1 MRPADYGQFCETDPV
16 FYDRPGSDESAA
28 DLYPPAVRPVPAG
41 WERSRDTVWVYLHPA
56 GTTLPDQ
63 GWKVHVSGSLDEA
76 PEIIE
81 TVLEFCR
88 TERISAK
95 FLAGREIVL
104 KANSKYAPRGSS
116 GKLLTLYPRDQDE
129 LRRLLDGLTPLLA
142 GRQGPY
148 ILSDLRWHDSLLYVR
163 YGAFRQLYCLDEQG
177 RTVPAL
183 RDATGTLVPDLR
195 RPVFSV
201 PEWVEV
207 PDFLAEQIAARGRQ
221 GAPEDFPYDIE
232 RALHF
237 SNGGGVYKARDRRD
251 GRVVVLREARPLAGL
266 DQHGADAVQRLHREG
281 DMLRRLAGLDFVP
294 RLFEHLKVWEH
305 EYLVEEFIEGEKL
318 ERYLFTGRHP
328 LLRAEPDEAALAEYT
343 ATALDFAEQLTTML
357 RTLHEQHGIAF
368 GDLHPGNV
376 MVRPDGRLAL
386 VDFELAFDLD
396 GGTPPGFG
404 APGFISPAA
413 RTGRSVDDYALA
425 CMRLFLFLPLTF
437 LIELDSAK
445 AAQLAR
451 AAADRFGLPAGWA
464 EDLVRDLSAA
474 TGGTLPPGATA
485 SAGAPADSGTG
496 AGTGTGIHT
505 GTGTGIHTGTGT
517 GIDSGIGTGT
527 GAGID
532 SGTGA
537 GRAPVVPH
545 TAVVPSTAAGPS
557 PAVDRRRVMDDLAE
571 GILAAATP
579 ERADRLYPGDP
590 EQFDRAGVDLAHGA
604 SGVIHALATTG
615 YPVPEEHVDWL
626 LRAARDRKVVR
637 PGLYDG
643 LHGAALALDQV
654 GRAEEARDVLD
665 RARELTRHRR
675 RLGVFGADLS
685 GGLAGIGLN
694 LLHFADRHADPALA
708 EEALAIGEEFAAP
721 GGPPLGKGR
730 VGLLHGGSGVAL
742 FLVRLHEHTGD
753 PRWLDLAGGA
763 LARDL
768 ASSRLDEKGLLLTQ
782 DNQSTAYLGS
792 GSAGAAIAVRALLRH
807 RPDARLAEA
816 VEQLDRACAAEFFLM
831 PGLFEGRAGLICS
844 LAAGDHPQLRPQV
857 ERLAWHL
864 VRHRDRAAVPG
875 RQLYRLS
882 TDLATGSAGVL
893 LALHAAS
900 TGNGGTALP
909 LLDHRGTPSPR

>member
-1 MRPADYGQFCETDPV
+1 MRPADYGQFCEADPV
-16 FYDRPGSDESAA
+16 FYDRPGADESAA
-28 DLYPPAVRPVPAG
+28 GLYPPATGPVPAG
-41 WERSRDTVWVYLHPA
+41 WERSRDTVWVYLHPE

-76 PEIIE
+76 PEIIG

-88 TERISAK
+88 AERISAK

-116 GKLLTLYPRDQDE
+116 GKLLTLYPCDHDE

-148 ILSDLRWHDSLLYVR
+148 ILSDLRWRDSLLYLR

-177 RTVPAL
+177 RTVSAL

-201 PEWVEV
+201 PAWVEV
-207 PDFLAEQIAARGRQ
+207 PGFLAEQIAARGHQ
-221 GAPEDFPYDIE
+221 DTPEDFPYDIE

-237 SNGGGVYKARDRRD
+237 SNGGGVYKARGRRD
-251 GRVVVLREARPLAGL
+251 GRVLVLREARPLAGL
-266 DQHGADAVQRLHREG
+266 DQHGADAVRRLHREA

-294 RLFEHLKVWEH
+294 QLFEHLKVWEH

-318 ERYLFTGRHP
+318 ERYLFAGRHP
-328 LLRAEPDEAALAEYT
+328 LLRAEPDAAALAEYT
-343 ATALDFAEQLTTML
+343 ATALDFAEQLTSML
-357 RTLHEQHGIAF
+357 RTLHEHGVAF

-445 AAQLAR
+445 AAQLAE

-464 EDLVRDLSAA
+464 ADLVRDLSAA
-474 TGGTLPPGATA
+474 TGGALPPGSTASVRATA
-485 SAGAPADSGTG
+485 SATAGSGTG
-496 AGTGTGIHT
+496 AGTGRT
-505 GTGTGIHTGTGT
+505 
-517 GIDSGIGTGT
+517 
-527 GAGID
+527 
-532 SGTGA
+532 
-537 GRAPVVPH
+537 
-545 TAVVPSTAAGPS
+545 
-557 PAVDRRRVMDDLAE
+557 PAVPPTPADRRRVMDELAE

-579 ERADRLYPGDP
+579 ERTDRLYPGDP

-604 SGVIHALATTG
+604 SGVIHALAVTG
-615 YPVPEEHVDWL
+615 YPVPGEHVDWL
-626 LRAARDRKVVR
+626 LRAARDEKVVR

-643 LHGAALALDQV
+643 LHGAALALDRA
-654 GRAEEARDVLD
+654 GRAEEALDVLA

-675 RLGVFGADLS
+675 RLGVFGADLA

-694 LLHFADRHADPALA
+694 LLHFADRHADPGLA

-721 GGPPLGKGR
+721 GGPPLGRGR

-763 LARDL
+763 VARDL

-807 RPDARLAEA
+807 RADPRLAEA
-816 VEQLDRACAAEFFLM
+816 AGQLDRACAAEFFLM

-844 LAAGDHPQLRPQV
+844 LAAAGHPQLQPQV
-857 ERLAWHL
+857 DRLAWHL
-864 VRHRDRAAVPG
+864 VRHQDRAAVPG

-900 TGNGGTALP
+900 TGKGTTALP

>member
-16 FYDRPGSDESAA
+16 FYDRPGSGDDAA
-28 DLYPPAVRPVPAG
+28 GLYPPATGPVPAG
-41 WERSRDTVWVYLHPA
+41 WERSRDTVWVYLHPE

-76 PEIIE
+76 PDIIG
-81 TVLEFCR
+81 TVLDFCR

-95 FLAGREIVL
+95 FLAGRETVL

-116 GKLLTLYPRDQDE
+116 GKLLTLYPRDPDE

-148 ILSDLRWHDSLLYVR
+148 ILSDLRWRDSLLYLR

-177 RTVPAL
+177 RTVSAL

-201 PEWVEV
+201 PEWVEI
-207 PDFLAEQIAARGRQ
+207 PDFLAEQIAARG
-221 GAPEDFPYDIE
+221 GEAAAPEDFPYEID

-266 DQHGADAVQRLHREG
+266 DQYGADAVRRLHREG

-294 RLFEHLKVWEH
+294 QLFDHLKVWEH

-318 ERYLFTGRHP
+318 ERYLFTGRYP
-328 LLRAEPDEAALAEYT
+328 LLRAAPEEAALAEYT
-343 ATALDFAEQLTTML
+343 ATALDFAEQLTAML
-357 RTLHEQHGIAF
+357 RTLHERGIAF

-445 AAQLAR
+445 AAQLAG
-451 AAADRFGLPAGWA
+451 AAAERFGLSAGWA
-464 EDLVRDLSAA
+464 EGVVRDLAAA
-474 TGGTLPPGATA
+474 TGGTLPPGAVEPGGVVSGAVTSGTVVSGILPPGTVPPAAVPPGAVA
-485 SAGAPADSGTG
+485 SGSDERRSGAAPA
-496 AGTGTGIHT
+496 
-505 GTGTGIHTGTGT
+505 
-517 GIDSGIGTGT
+517 
-527 GAGID
+527 
-532 SGTGA
+532 
-537 GRAPVVPH
+537 P
-545 TAVVPSTAAGPS
+545 
-557 PAVDRRRVMDDLAE
+557 VDRRHVMDELAE

-579 ERADRLYPGDP
+579 ERTDRLYPGDP
-590 EQFDRAGVDLAHGA
+590 EQFNRAGVDLAHGA
-604 SGVIHALATTG
+604 SGVIHALAVTG
-615 YPVPEEHVDWL
+615 YPVPKEHVDWL
-626 LRAARDRKVVR
+626 LRAARDSQVVR

-643 LHGAALALDQV
+643 LHGAALALD
-654 GRAEEARDVLD
+654 GIGCEEEALD
-665 RARELTRHRR
+665 ILARARALTRQRR
-675 RLGVFGADLS
+675 ELGVFGADLA

-694 LLHFADRHADPALA
+694 LLHFAGRHGDRSLAD
-708 EEALAIGEEFAAP
+708 EALAIGEEFAT
-721 GGPPLGKGR
+721 GSGPLLGKGR

-753 PRWLDLAGGA
+753 GRWLDLAEGA

-768 ASSRLDEKGLLLTQ
+768 ASSRSDEKGLLLTQ

-807 RPDARLAEA
+807 RPDARFTAA
-816 VEQLDRACAAEFFLM
+816 VEQLDQACAAEFFLM
-831 PGLFEGRAGLICS
+831 PGLFEGRAGLICA
-844 LAAGDHPQLRPQV
+844 LAAGDHPEADPQV
-857 ERLAWHL
+857 DRLAWHL
-864 VRHRDRAAVPG
+864 VRHQGRSAVPG

-900 TGNGGTALP
+900 TRKGTTALP
-909 LLDHRGTPSPR
+909 LLDHPGSPLPR

>member
-16 FYDRPGSDESAA
+16 FYDQPGSGDDAA
-28 DLYPPAVRPVPAG
+28 DLYPPATRPVPEG
-41 WERSRDTVWVYLHPA
+41 WERSRDTVWVYLHPE

-95 FLAGREIVL
+95 FLAGRETVL

-116 GKLLTLYPRDQDE
+116 GKLLTLYPRDPDE

-148 ILSDLRWHDSLLYVR
+148 ILSDLRWRESLLYLR

-177 RTVPAL
+177 RTVSAL

-201 PEWVEV
+201 PEWVEI

-221 GAPEDFPYDIE
+221 AAPEDFPYDIE

-251 GRVVVLREARPLAGL
+251 GRTVVLREARPLAGL
-266 DQHGADAVQRLHREG
+266 DQHGADAVQRLHREA

-294 RLFEHLKVWEH
+294 QLFDHLKVWEH
-305 EYLVEEFIEGEKL
+305 EYLVEEFIDGEKL

-328 LLRAEPDEAALAEYT
+328 LLRAEPTEAALAEYA
-343 ATALDFAEQLTTML
+343 ATALDFAGQLTAML
-357 RTLHEQHGIAF
+357 RTLHGHGVAF

-413 RTGRSVDDYALA
+413 RTGKSIDDYALA

-437 LIELDSAK
+437 LIELDSGK
-445 AAQLAR
+445 AAQLAE

-464 EDLVRDLSAA
+464 AELVRDLSAA
-474 TGGTLPPGATA
+474 TGGTLPPGAAERTGVGGGTGS
-485 SAGAPADSGTG
+485 SAGTSPGRPLPVPTTPA
-496 AGTGTGIHT
+496 
-505 GTGTGIHTGTGT
+505 
-517 GIDSGIGTGT
+517 
-527 GAGID
+527 
-532 SGTGA
+532 
-537 GRAPVVPH
+537 
-545 TAVVPSTAAGPS
+545 
-557 PAVDRRRVMDDLAE
+557 DRRRVMDELAE

-579 ERADRLYPGDP
+579 ARTDRLYPGDP
-590 EQFDRAGVDLAHGA
+590 EQFNRAGIDLAHGA
-604 SGVIHALATTG
+604 SGVIHALATVG
-615 YPVPEEHVDWL
+615 YPVPKEHVDWL
-626 LRAARDRKVVR
+626 LRAARDPKVVR

-654 GRAEEARDVLD
+654 GCEAEAMDVLA
-665 RARELTRHRR
+665 RARKLTGHRR
-675 RLGVFGADLS
+675 QLGVFGADLA

-694 LLHFADRHADPALA
+694 LLHFADRHADPGLA

-742 FLVRLHEHTGD
+742 FLVRLYEHTGQE
-753 PRWLDLAGGA
+753 RWLDLAEGA

-768 ASSRLDEKGLLLTQ
+768 ASTRLDEKGLLLTQ

-792 GSAGAAIAVRALLRH
+792 GSAGAVIAVRALLRH
-807 RPDARLAEA
+807 RPDPRFAEA
-816 VEQLDRACAAEFFLM
+816 AEQLDRACAAEFFLM
-831 PGLFEGRAGLICS
+831 PGLFEGRAGLICA
-844 LAAGDHPQLRPQV
+844 LATGDSPHLDHQV
-857 ERLAWHL
+857 DRLSWHL
-864 VRHRDRAAVPG
+864 VRHQDRVAVPG
-875 RQLYRLS
+875 QQLYRLS
-882 TDLATGSAGVL
+882 TDLATGAAGVL

-900 TGNGGTALP
+900 TRKGVSALP
-909 LLDHRGTPSPR
+909 LLDHRGTPSSR